1 MLSIGRGGELRKCLG
16 SHLFLKQRRY
26 ARRVHEERLT
36 RKSIL
41 RLAGLAAASLGVG
54 SWQARDAQGGGPAAV
69 ESGDVSCVLTPELT
83 EGPYYIANEKL
94 RRNITDGHPG
104 APLVLQLAVVNASTC
119 RPIRGATVDIW
130 HADAAGNY
138 SGFGAGSA
146 SRSFMR
152 GIQKTDARGIATFRT
167 IYPGWYQGRSV
178 HIHVKVHV
186 RGRVVHTGQLF
197 FSDALTDRVYR
208 NAPYNKRPS
217 RTTRNASDSIFVNGG
232 RKSILSLR
240 RRTAGGY
247 LGKITMGVH
256 RS

>member
-1 MLSIGRGGELRKCLG
+1 MSEQRLS
-16 SHLFLKQRRY
+16 
-26 ARRVHEERLT
+26 

-41 RLAGLAAASLGVG
+41 RLAGVAVASLGTG
-54 SWQARDAQGGGPAAV
+54 AWKARDAEGGGPAAV
-69 ESGDVSCVLTPELT
+69 EAGAVSCVLTPEMT
-83 EGPYYIANEKL
+83 EGPYYIAGEKV

-104 APLVLQLAVVNASTC
+104 TPLILRLKVVDASTC
-119 RPIRGATVDIW
+119 KPINGATVDIW

-138 SGFGAGSA
+138 SGFGAGSG
-146 SRSFMR
+146 SRTFMR
-152 GIQKTDARGIATFRT
+152 GIQRTDANGVATFRSV
-167 IYPGWYQGRSV
+167 YPGWYQGRTV

-208 NAPYNKRPS
+208 NAPYTKRPN
-217 RTTRNASDSIFVNGG
+217 RTTRNATDSIFVNGG
-232 RKSILSLR
+232 RQSMLAVSR
-240 RRTAGGY
+240 RAGGGY